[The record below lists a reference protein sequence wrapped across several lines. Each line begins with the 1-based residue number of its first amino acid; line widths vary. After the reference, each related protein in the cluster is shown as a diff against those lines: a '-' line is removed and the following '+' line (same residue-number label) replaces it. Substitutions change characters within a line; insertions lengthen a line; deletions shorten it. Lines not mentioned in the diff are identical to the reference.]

1 MLGHEPNLIKLS
13 HSQVT
18 PVPSAARGPSR
29 TFLEVQASAEG
40 GLDEGGAQPGDE
52 GNMLETTR
60 VPGHM
65 PWDFHGE
72 GNAAPVY
79 FCHHCGFPI
88 RIYGR
93 LAPCQHVFC
102 CDCALLLG
110 QKGEKRCPS
119 CKEPVQEVNL
129 YSLDAL

>member
-1 MLGHEPNLIKLS
+1 MLGHGPNLIELS

-18 PVPSAARGPSR
+18 PVPPAARGPSR

-40 GLDEGGAQPGDE
+40 GLDEGGTQPGDE
-52 GNMLETTR
+52 GSVLETTR
-60 VPGHM
+60 VPGHVL
-65 PWDFHGE
+65 WDLHGE
-72 GNAAPVY
+72 GDAAPVH

-93 LAPCQHVFC
+93 LGPCQHVFC
-102 CDCALLLG
+102 SNCALLLG